1 MQKFCISCQEAFTV
15 KTLRQIYA
23 ATILGLA
30 VAVTVFAGQIDC
42 PGVVAPTPPTSEA
55 SITTE
60 ITASLITTVISLD
73 PIR

>member
-1 MQKFCISCQEAFTV
+1 M

-23 ATILGLA
+23 ATILSLTF
-30 VAVTVFAGQIDC
+30 AVTVFAGQIDC
-42 PGVVAPTPPTSEA
+42 PGIVAPQPLTSEA

-60 ITASLITTVISLD
+60 ITTSLIATVISLD

>member
-1 MQKFCISCQEAFTV
+1 M

-23 ATILGLA
+23 ATILSLTF
-30 VAVTVFAGQIDC
+30 AVTVFAGQIDC
-42 PGVVAPTPPTSEA
+42 PGVVAPPPPTSEE

-60 ITASLITTVISLD
+60 ITMSLITTVISLD

>member
-1 MQKFCISCQEAFTV
+1 M

-23 ATILGLA
+23 ATILSLA

-42 PGVVAPTPPTSEA
+42 PGVVVTPPPTSEA

>member
-1 MQKFCISCQEAFTV
+1 M

-23 ATILGLA
+23 ATILSLTIA
-30 VAVTVFAGQIDC
+30 ATVFAGQIDC
-42 PGVVAPTPPTSEA
+42 PGIVSPPPPADEA

-60 ITASLITTVISLD
+60 IATSLITTVISLD

>member
-1 MQKFCISCQEAFTV
+1 M

-23 ATILGLA
+23 ATILSLTF
-30 VAVTVFAGQIDC
+30 AVTVFAGQIDC
-42 PGVVAPTPPTSEA
+42 PGIVSPLPPPSEA

-60 ITASLITTVISLD
+60 ITTTLITTVISLD